1 MEGSYDIM
9 ENRKL
14 RRRQSEANA
23 PIEIGNFL
31 QGNLQV
37 LHRNPD
43 TDFLSDLDGNLLKQL
58 RPRLVDSIN
67 QQGMVFFL
75 LGNILT
81 GLINMIIRTTAV
93 KNDYL
98 ATAIIAT
105 YLFICSIVASVLT
118 MWLEKRRQS
127 KHFLVQICPETT

>member
-1 MEGSYDIM
+1 LEGSYDIM